1 MTDKDES
8 GPRRRRLRFVPARV
22 LVPTGLTVLALCAG
36 LTAMRMALEQR
47 WEFAVVAV
55 LIAGLLD
62 FLDGRMARLLKGSTK
77 FGAELDSLSDVV
89 SFGVAPAV
97 LLYHW
102 SLEYLGGIGWA
113 LALAYAVCCAL
124 RLARFNTML
133 DNGAAPA
140 LADKYFVGVPAPAGA
155 GITLLPL
162 LIDFQIDM
170 EVFRIPVLS
179 GIFVGL
185 AAFLMVSRIPTF
197 SVKRFAVRREM
208 VVPVLLGVGLIAA
221 LLASYLWGTLA
232 LAGLLYLVS
241 IPFSLR
247 RYLKEKAELG
257 DKEDVSA

>member
-1 MTDKDES
+1 MTREEK
-8 GPRRRRLRFVPARV
+8 PRSTRRRLRLVPARV

-36 LTAMRMALEQR
+36 LTAMRMALEER
-47 WEFAVVAV
+47 WEPAVIAI

-62 FLDGRMARLLKGSTK
+62 FLDGRIARLLKGATR

-102 SLEYLGGIGWA
+102 SLEYLGGLGWA

-124 RLARFNTML
+124 RLARFNTAL
-133 DNGAAPA
+133 DNGASSQ
-140 LADKYFVGVPAPAGA
+140 LAERYFVGVPAPAGS

-162 LIDFQIDM
+162 AIDFQIDM

-185 AAFLMVSRIPTF
+185 AAFLMVSRLPTY
-197 SVKRFAVRREM
+197 SVKRFAVRRDM
-208 VVPVLLGVGLIAA
+208 VVPLLLGVGLFAA

-232 LAGLLYLVS
+232 LVGLLYLVS

-247 RYLKEKAELG
+247 RYMKEKAELA
-257 DKEDVSA
+257 ETAE